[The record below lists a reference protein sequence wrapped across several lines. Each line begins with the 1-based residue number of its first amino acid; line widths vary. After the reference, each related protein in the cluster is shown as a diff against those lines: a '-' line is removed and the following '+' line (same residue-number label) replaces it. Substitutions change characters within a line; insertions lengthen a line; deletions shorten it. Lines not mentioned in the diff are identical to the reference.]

1 MELRPLA
8 ANVIAGVQRA
18 ADQLGKFAKLE
29 RILAVVCFFTPLL
42 LLWADPGSIRDSI
55 SAYYDMEQN
64 QWFYFL
70 LTVASM
76 LFIVNGVI
84 KQQHSY
90 NTGLGIVLAGVI
102 LANHVDHVVPHM
114 VFAALFFGGNAIV
127 ILFSTGDK
135 RIKWAFMAFI
145 GLAVIGFLVLEGF
158 TLFWLEWAS
167 LGVIAVH
174 YILSNLVKVPYEAVS
189 RSEKQIRPG

>member
-8 ANVIAGVQRA
+8 ANVVAGVQRA
-18 ADQLGKFAKLE
+18 ADQLGRFAKLE

-55 SAYYDMEQN
+55 SAYYDMDQN

-76 LFIVNGVI
+76 LFIVNGVT

-90 NTGLGIVLAGVI
+90 NTGLGIVLAG
-102 LANHVDHVVPHM
+102 
-114 VFAALFFGGNAIV
+114 
-127 ILFSTGDK
+127 
-135 RIKWAFMAFI
+135 
-145 GLAVIGFLVLEGF
+145 
-158 TLFWLEWAS
+158 
-167 LGVIAVH
+167 
-174 YILSNLVKVPYEAVS
+174 
-189 RSEKQIRPG
+189 